1 MSRLSRHLYA
11 RGTDEY
17 RASSLPADLPA
28 AYASRRFAFAR
39 NSRSPTAS
47 SKHPLAGPRS
57 PFRFRF
63 LLVLQVGALATS
75 VSDSLRQGSGSGL
88 APLGAHLRSPGHA
101 GHTGTGRDVAPRS
114 LSPFSFPPVFSRC
127 CSRIARNSGG
137 IPNTFSANSYYLR
150 SAPWKQLPIID
161 LPRLG
166 IRFPPEIGDIFRSPP
181 ARSRHPHSAPEKQL
195 PIIHLVVYL
204 PYEN

>member
-1 MSRLSRHLYA
+1 MSRLSRRLYA

-17 RASSLPADLPA
+17 RALSLPADLPA

-47 SKHPLAGPRS
+47 SKHPLAGPRP

-101 GHTGTGRDVAPRS
+101 SHTRFRPCRGSFDAMSYPGACAP
-114 LSPFSFPPVFSRC
+114 
-127 CSRIARNSGG
+127 G
-137 IPNTFSANSYYLR
+137 YYLCAPPGPGR
-150 SAPWKQLPIID
+150 HTLQPSFATETIWPGTAVRRAPFEAPGGSCNTLAAQSAQLPG
-161 LPRLG
+161 R
-166 IRFPPEIGDIFRSPP
+166 
-181 ARSRHPHSAPEKQL
+181 RSRADL
-195 PIIHLVVYL
+195 LII
-204 PYEN
+204 P